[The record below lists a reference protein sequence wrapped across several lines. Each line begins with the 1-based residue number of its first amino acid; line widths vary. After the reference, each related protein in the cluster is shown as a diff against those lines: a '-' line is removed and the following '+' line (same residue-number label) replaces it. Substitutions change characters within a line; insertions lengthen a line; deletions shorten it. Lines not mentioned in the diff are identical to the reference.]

1 MPRPQFLLALTV
13 CLFLSS
19 LSMGQTS
26 STGPEIKPPQ
36 LEDETTR
43 VKLPAT
49 VDDIVVGGAG
59 RYLLC
64 QFRSLKKIGV
74 FDVNEAKITH
84 YVSTPDTEST
94 IAAGLTKLVIVGG
107 DGGTISR
114 YDIASGKRELTT
126 SLDLTAKPAHVLLGN
141 ASEGPVIIS
150 GGDQMRSSNW
160 EIDLKTLKSTPM
172 KIKGNQGFRRA
183 PRKISANGKTLTC
196 WGGGSPSGL
205 QTILRVGDQWE
216 SRYQHTSVGAI
227 LPSPDG
233 KTLFTSNRMYSNIL
247 TPVGSANSTTKSG
260 ARIFQIPAAH
270 GLFYLGVPMASR
282 SGRSNKESTRISAVY
297 VHILGDN
304 RPLATINLESVL
316 DEQDHWGRA
325 SLTLDQR
332 YILLPR
338 ASLIAQLASSRDQLI
353 LTQFDVAK
361 SLAES
366 NIDFLFIESQP
377 PTEIAA
383 GKAFEY
389 QIKAQSKFADLK
401 YSLASA
407 PEGMKIS
414 GSGLMTWSTS
424 AGSPPENSII
434 VTVADKSGQE
444 IFHAFDLKVLGG
456 TGRNSTASAN
466 AAFSEDADVSIK
478 GSPVNENESEKTI
491 KLPGTIS
498 EMFVAGGGRF
508 ILVHM
513 KGLKKIGIFDVAKG
527 SFTKYLPAIDDRTMI
542 AAGAN
547 HVVIISQDQGVMSRY
562 NLTTFERELTKPVPF
577 AGSISYVGMGNNS
590 YGPLMVRWSA
600 SSGALDRGI
609 FAFIDL
615 KTLEELE
622 VTWPRNRMHSSYR
635 DNNQIL
641 ASADG
646 KVFTVGDLGPLR
658 LSGNTVERITGSSFS
673 HGRSSYT
680 PSADGKFFINGT
692 KILNDKLV
700 PVGKAE
706 NQNRGSSLIVPSVSG
721 QYYLRL
727 IPSQQRRSRRDASPQ
742 KGVAKL
748 YLFGN
753 NRPIVSISDLTMPP
767 SNSGYFPYN
776 AGKNLLF
783 IPDAKVIVSAS
794 STLDS
799 LVLKRF
805 DIKEA
810 LAESGIDYLVV
821 TSSAPNKAKLGQP
834 YSYQLETL
842 SKKGGLKYKLDSA
855 PPGMTVSGKGK
866 VTWTPPKTIE
876 SDQQKVI
883 VTVSDA
889 AGQEMFHK
897 FSIEIPEIKELAE
910 AKKKAAEEEKNHLA
924 EEKQRVIAMER
935 LASMEAKAAQRRREL
950 FERTKNLSADT
961 APFAEES
968 GSGKVAKAYPIEDW
982 TDATGK
988 HSLSARFINVEDKSK
1003 VVLELEDGTKKLVPI
1018 VKLTGKHIYRAVQ
1031 YDLEKSGAI
1040 NSGAASTESPF
1051 KDAGTKT
1058 ASRSSVDDQTLRKVA
1073 EDVERMIGVVK
1084 NEKDSVKLLQQVLVP
1099 TRLATM
1105 LEQDPDLK
1113 QFKQFFDEKRQLR
1126 MLEGLLSIDFSTAA
1140 MSSEGVVYFRS
1151 SSGKR
1156 PPRLQKHEG
1165 TWYIQ
1170 N

>member
-1 MPRPQFLLALTV
+1 MV
-13 CLFLSS
+13 SS
-19 LSMGQTS
+19 L
-26 STGPEIKPPQ
+26 
-36 LEDETTR
+36 
-43 VKLPAT
+43 
-49 VDDIVVGGAG
+49 
-59 RYLLC
+59 
-64 QFRSLKKIGV
+64 
-74 FDVNEAKITH
+74 
-84 YVSTPDTEST
+84 
-94 IAAGLTKLVIVGG
+94 LT
-107 DGGTISR
+107 
-114 YDIASGKRELTT
+114 
-126 SLDLTAKPAHVLLGN
+126 
-141 ASEGPVIIS
+141 
-150 GGDQMRSSNW
+150 
-160 EIDLKTLKSTPM
+160 
-172 KIKGNQGFRRA
+172 
-183 PRKISANGKTLTC
+183 
-196 WGGGSPSGL
+196 
-205 QTILRVGDQWE
+205 
-216 SRYQHTSVGAI
+216 
-227 LPSPDG
+227 
-233 KTLFTSNRMYSNIL
+233 
-247 TPVGSANSTTKSG
+247 
-260 ARIFQIPAAH
+260 
-270 GLFYLGVPMASR
+270 
-282 SGRSNKESTRISAVY
+282 
-297 VHILGDN
+297 
-304 RPLATINLESVL
+304 
-316 DEQDHWGRA
+316 
-325 SLTLDQR
+325 
-332 YILLPR
+332 
-338 ASLIAQLASSRDQLI
+338 
-353 LTQFDVAK
+353 
-361 SLAES
+361 
-366 NIDFLFIESQP
+366 
-377 PTEIAA
+377 
-383 GKAFEY
+383 
-389 QIKAQSKFADLK
+389 
-401 YSLASA
+401 
-407 PEGMKIS
+407 
-414 GSGLMTWSTS
+414 
-424 AGSPPENSII
+424 
-434 VTVADKSGQE
+434 
-444 IFHAFDLKVLGG
+444 
-456 TGRNSTASAN
+456 
-466 AAFSEDADVSIK
+466 
-478 GSPVNENESEKTI
+478 
-491 KLPGTIS
+491 
-498 EMFVAGGGRF
+498 
-508 ILVHM
+508 
-513 KGLKKIGIFDVAKG
+513 
-527 SFTKYLPAIDDRTMI
+527 
-542 AAGAN
+542 
-547 HVVIISQDQGVMSRY
+547 
-562 NLTTFERELTKPVPF
+562 
-577 AGSISYVGMGNNS
+577 
-590 YGPLMVRWSA
+590 
-600 SSGALDRGI
+600 
-609 FAFIDL
+609 
-615 KTLEELE
+615 
-622 VTWPRNRMHSSYR
+622 
-635 DNNQIL
+635 
-641 ASADG
+641 
-646 KVFTVGDLGPLR
+646 
-658 LSGNTVERITGSSFS
+658 
-673 HGRSSYT
+673 
-680 PSADGKFFINGT
+680 
-692 KILNDKLV
+692 
-700 PVGKAE
+700 
-706 NQNRGSSLIVPSVSG
+706 VSG

-727 IPSQQRRSRRDASPQ
+727 IPSQQSRSRRDTSPQ

-748 YLFGN
+748 YLFGD

-889 AGQEMFHK
+889 TGQEMFHT

-1031 YDLEKSGAI
+1031 YDLEKS
-1040 NSGAASTESPF
+1040 
-1051 KDAGTKT
+1051 
-1058 ASRSSVDDQTLRKVA
+1058 DDQTLRKVA